1 MESSMGR
8 RGDGCYYIFY
18 AVLAL
23 FVLGAF
29 ASNPAIGVLV
39 LCFIGGVVLLI
50 ILISIAGGG

>member
-1 MESSMGR
+1 MGR